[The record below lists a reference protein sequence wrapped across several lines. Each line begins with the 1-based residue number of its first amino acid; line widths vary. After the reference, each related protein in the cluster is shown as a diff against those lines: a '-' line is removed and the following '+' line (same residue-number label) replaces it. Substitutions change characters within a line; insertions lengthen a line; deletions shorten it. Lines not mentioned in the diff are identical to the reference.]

1 MTRFILFFLIGFL
14 LAQEAFA
21 SWVFFQSVYRE
32 PHRASE
38 GISWCQNKIASLIS
52 DGTCVSAKCNIGG
65 YNYRA
70 YCSSTPESCDT
81 SPPNFAQLGPSGDCF
96 ADEPPETPCQAAGK
110 DGVGWAEQ
118 GGECVFVGCPANYV
132 QIGQSCSGLPQP
144 TGPGSYYCDNDG
156 CSFFPESDLPYQNT
170 CTNKSSNYVGDYNGE
185 AKCHYMDESEY
196 EEGIATNGGPA
207 VGSCGAGRS
216 EVFIND
222 QRFCVKNDSDVSDP
236 NMPKCSGDKIAIDGV
251 CKYPPDYSSSK
262 TVETEKI
269 GSDGT
274 TKTQNQTV
282 TKTVTDQYGNSTTI
296 TETFEKSCEFIDQTW
311 ICGAYEKTSQ
321 SVESDSKEKES
332 KVTGGNDCTQAPSCT
347 NADAVACATLQQIWS
362 LRCDNEQPEE
372 DDDFDLSEFA
382 SNELAAAQSDAE
394 AFETQLTDLVAS
406 VTPNSGTNFDSVIDV
421 SSYTINYTPDYGS
434 CPADITLDLG
444 PFGPMIFPI
453 STYCSEMSF
462 ISTLLRFMASLIAFF
477 MVFNTLR
484 EL

>member
-1 MTRFILFFLIGFL
+1 MTRFILFFLIGFF
-14 LAQEAFA
+14 LAQQAFSNSCPA
-21 SWVFFQSVYRE
+21 GLYDAYGTPQSIY
-32 PHRASE
+32 
-38 GISWCQNKIASLIS
+38 WCQQQMNSRPYVACPFWRY
-52 DGTCVSAKCNIGG
+52 DGDTPKFRVCRSNDQPPGG
-65 YNYRA
+65 FD
-70 YCSSTPESCDT
+70 CPDT
-81 SPPNFAQLGPSGDCF
+81 SNTPDLITCKGGRPY
-96 ADEPPETPCQAAGK
+96 EPPFVCDE
-110 DGVGWAEQ
+110 VGFTEQ
-118 GGECVFVGCPANYV
+118 DNECVFVGCPANYV

-144 TGPGSYYCDNDG
+144 TEPGSYYCDNDG

-332 KVTGGNDCTQAPSCT
+332 KVMGGNDCTQAPSCT

-372 DDDFDLSEFA
+372 DDDFDSSEFA

-394 AFETQLTDLVAS
+394 AFETQLTDLVGS
-406 VTPNSGTNFDSVIDV
+406 VTPNSGTNFDSVIDL